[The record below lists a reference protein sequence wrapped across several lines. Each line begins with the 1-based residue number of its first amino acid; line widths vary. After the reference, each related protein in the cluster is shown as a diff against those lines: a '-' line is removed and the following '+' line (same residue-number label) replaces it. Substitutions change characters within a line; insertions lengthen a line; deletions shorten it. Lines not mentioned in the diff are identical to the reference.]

1 MTRLFR
7 KQGVPRSRRKI
18 PPDREIGSCIHNRCA
33 ETQTIFPSSYN
44 RSSDGPTFE
53 ESNEQPGG
61 GRENGL
67 VGN

>member
-1 MTRLFR
+1 MTCLFH
-7 KQGVPRSRRKI
+7 KQGVPTSGRKI
-18 PPDREIGSCIHNRCA
+18 PPDGKTGFCAHNRCA

-61 GRENGL
+61 GKKNGL